1 MMEKINISHL
11 SKKNFYYLSDGEKQ
25 ISLIARALIKKP
37 EILILDEPI
46 ANLDYKSKFFVIDKV
61 NELSKL
67 NTKILCVTH
76 DISTITKIYDRV
88 IMLKDGKI
96 IADGQQSKVLNNEN
110 LSKLYGIEVEVT
122 KNNGIW
128 SINRFSK

>member
-1 MMEKINISHL
+1 MNISNL
-11 SKKNFYYLSDGEKQ
+11 SKKNFSYLSDGEKQ
-25 ISLIARALIKKP
+25 ISLIARGLIKKP

-61 NELSKL
+61 NELSEL

-96 IADGQQSKVLNNEN
+96 IADGDQNKVMNSENFNNLFGIHVEVIKKDGFWTIN
-110 LSKLYGIEVEVT
+110 RLSK
-122 KNNGIW
+122 
-128 SINRFSK
+128 